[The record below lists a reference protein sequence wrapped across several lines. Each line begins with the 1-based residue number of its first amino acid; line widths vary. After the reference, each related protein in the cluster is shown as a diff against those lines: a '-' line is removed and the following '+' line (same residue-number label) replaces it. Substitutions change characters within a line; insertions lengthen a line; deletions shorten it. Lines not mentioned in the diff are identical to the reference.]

1 MAAILFVSPA
11 HVRVLLDRG
20 EPRPANEIDVS
31 EIDID
36 FASVA
41 RYQAKLEH
49 AWQEYLASQDSHHCR
64 HTRKRSNIA
73 SSEEQLRYF
82 LVVCIKG
89 VGYLKR
95 TLGYSNAFSCRY
107 SLQ

>member
-1 MAAILFVSPA
+1 M
-11 HVRVLLDRG
+11 RLLLERG
-20 EPRPANEIDVS
+20 EPRAANEIDVS

-49 AWQEYLASQDSHHCR
+49 AWQEYIASQDLRRCR
-64 HTRKRSNIA
+64 HTRKRKRSNIS